1 MKKGKIGL
9 LCALMALAMMFCG
22 CGSSSLKEIT
32 NPHLGMYECTQ
43 AKLNEKDYLT
53 LFSYIHLELKEDGV
67 FILHYR
73 MRDGMPQEESGNYV
87 YNREKGSFSI
97 VGKESFQR
105 EFFLEE
111 GRLTILVP
119 LGTQTLTLTFEQK

>member
-1 MKKGKIGL
+1 MKKGKIVL
-9 LCALMALAMMFCG
+9 LCTLMALAMMFCG

-32 NPHLGMYECTQ
+32 NPHLGIYECTQ
-43 AKLNEKDYLT
+43 AKLHDKDYLT
-53 LFSYIHLELKEDGV
+53 LFSYIHLELKEDGA

-73 MRDGMPQEESGNYV
+73 MRDGIPQEERGNYV
-87 YNREKGSFSI
+87 YDWKKGSFSV

-105 EFFLEE
+105 EFSLEE

-119 LGTQTLTLTFEQK
+119 IGAQMLTLAFEQK

>member
-1 MKKGKIGL
+1 
-9 LCALMALAMMFCG
+9 MALAMMFCG